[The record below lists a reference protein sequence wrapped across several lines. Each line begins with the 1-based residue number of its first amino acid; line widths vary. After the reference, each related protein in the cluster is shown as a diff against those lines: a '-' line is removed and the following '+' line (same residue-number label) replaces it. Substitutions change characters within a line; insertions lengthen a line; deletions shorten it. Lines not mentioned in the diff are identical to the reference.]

1 MHQLLQYTSGLP
13 FWRAPW
19 LALPA
24 GFAQRRKARR
34 GQGDPPRTMRRLLDI
49 CQASGTTPVRNR
61 AHIHMEQLGR
71 GLRRIASIPALPSAT
86 GPGGLGT
93 ARENGIGRA
102 DPRDFCRREGP
113 SQAWSGAF
121 LVQESRSLAV
131 RMMRGKAPD
140 PGNNGGR
147 GAAATK
153 YNLFAS
159 LSNMP
164 IGYMTVADGWAQG
177 KWGSSGMLHTEA
189 VVAVLAVLVFVA
201 AAFALRSGKAV
212 LQGP

>member
-1 MHQLLQYTSGLP
+1 MALGITMVYLYHRSQRMHQLLQYTSGLP

-34 GQGDPPRTMRRLLDI
+34 GQGDPPRTMRRLMDI
-49 CQASGTTPVRNR
+49 YQASGTPPVRNR
-61 AHIHMEQLGR
+61 AHIHMEQLAR

-93 ARENGIGRA
+93 ARENGIGIA

-147 GAAATK
+147 GAAAVPRPRPGGGGPQGGTLRPAHERPPRGRCAGWSPHA
-153 YNLFAS
+153 LF
-159 LSNMP
+159 L
-164 IGYMTVADGWAQG
+164 
-177 KWGSSGMLHTEA
+177 
-189 VVAVLAVLVFVA
+189 
-201 AAFALRSGKAV
+201 
-212 LQGP
+212 